1 VLQNDSRT
9 TDEFQEIM
17 TNREYRIG
25 IVGASSLAGKEL
37 SEELGASSLAASDF
51 VLLDEEDVAGQVTAA
66 ADEASF
72 IQPLEASSFDRMDF
86 VFFAGGAAVTKR
98 HWQHARRAGASIVDL
113 TYALEEQKDVLVRAP
128 WVAKVLG
135 VAEVLGLAEALGVAE
150 ALAGKAPHNL
160 PDLNTPAVVVAHPVA
175 VMLALVAGKLQ
186 AKLALTSVA
195 ATVMEPASEYGRA
208 AMDELHQQTVNLL
221 SFQTLPREQYDAQV
235 SFNLLPE
242 LGEAAKVKLGMTE
255 QRIRRHYAGLSD
267 GRLPV
272 LALQIVQAPVF
283 HGYVLSML
291 VELGKAATV
300 NEVEAALAGDPID
313 LVSAAS
319 DPPSN
324 LSAAGQEDIM
334 VRVRKDSGEGEKGTR
349 FWIWLAADNLK
360 LMALNA
366 IACATELGRLRP
378 LGKVQ

>member
-1 VLQNDSRT
+1 
-9 TDEFQEIM
+9 M
-17 TNREYRIG
+17 TNREYRIE

-37 SEELGASSLAASDF
+37 SEELGVSLLAASDF
-51 VLLDEEDVAGQVTAA
+51 VLLDVEDVAGQMTSTG
-66 ADEASF
+66 DEASF
-72 IQPLEASSFDRMDF
+72 IQRLEASSFDKMDF
-86 VFFAGGAAVTKR
+86 VFFAGGAAITKR
-98 HWQHARRAGASIVDL
+98 HWLDARRAGASIVDL
-113 TYALEEQKDVLVRAP
+113 TYALEGEKDVLVQAP
-128 WVAKVLG
+128 W
-135 VAEVLGLAEALGVAE
+135 VAEVLGE
-150 ALAGKAPHNL
+150 KITHNL
-160 PDLNTPAVVVAHPVA
+160 PDLNTPAVVAAHPVA
-175 VMLALVAGKLQ
+175 VMLALVGGRLQ

-221 SFQTLPREQYDAQV
+221 SFQTLPREQFDAQV

-242 LGEAAKVKLGMTE
+242 LGEAAQVKLGATE
-255 QRIRRHYAGLSD
+255 QRIRRHYSGLSE
-267 GRLPV
+267 GRLPT

-291 VELGKAATV
+291 VEVGKAATV
-300 NEVEAALAGDPID
+300 GEVEAALVGDHID
-313 LVSAAS
+313 IVSGES

-334 VRVRKDSGEGEKGTR
+334 VRVRKDSGDGERGTR

-360 LMALNA
+360 LAALNA